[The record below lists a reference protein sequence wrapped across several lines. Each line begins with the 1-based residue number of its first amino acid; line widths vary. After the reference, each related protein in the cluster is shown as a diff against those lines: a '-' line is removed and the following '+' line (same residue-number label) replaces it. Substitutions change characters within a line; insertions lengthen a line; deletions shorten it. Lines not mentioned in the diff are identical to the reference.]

1 MVLLGIGSNLSSVF
15 GDRFNNIEIAILLLK
30 KHRIKIVKK
39 SSFYETPAHPNKED
53 PKFINIIIQIKTDL
67 KPLNL
72 AALLIYIEKFLK
84 RERGKKNSPRTCD
97 IDIIDFKNKAFSFR
111 YKNHKFSVPHK
122 QLIFRNFVLYPL
134 REIIPKWRHPKNNCL
149 IDTFIEKLNLI
160 DKKSILKVKKY

>member
-39 SSFYETPAHPNKED
+39 SSFYETPARPNKED

-97 IDIIDFKNKAFSFR
+97 IDIIDFDQQVIRRKKGQNLIL
-111 YKNHKFSVPHK
+111 PHPRMDK
-122 QLIFRNFVLYPL
+122 RNFVLLPL
-134 REIIPKWRHPKNNCL
+134 FEISKYWIHPKKKVNIKKL
-149 IDTFIEKLNLI
+149 INSLNI
-160 DKKSILKVKKY
+160 NYLKGIKQI